1 MPLQRI
7 LFVFNES
14 LPNMMGEIHSLKKI
28 SNLKSKHCQMHL
40 NTISETVSLISFFF
54 TQKPK
59 VAQK

>member
-1 MPLQRI
+1 
-7 LFVFNES
+7 
-14 LPNMMGEIHSLKKI
+14 MGEIHSLKKI

-59 VAQK
+59 VAQKWNI